1 MATRGKDPFQSST
14 PVDDYVDTIRLPVL
28 RRFADA
34 APLTEDPP
42 PVGVNPY
49 SREYLH
55 PKTPRRSLDDMRKL
69 SEEIKRARLDKKTS

>member
-1 MATRGKDPFQSST
+1 MAARGKDPFQSST
-14 PVDDYVDTIRLPVL
+14 PVDEHVDTIRLPVL
-28 RRFADA
+28 RRFDEE
-34 APLTEDPP
+34 PELTEVPP

-69 SEEIKRARLDKKTS
+69 SEEIKRARLDKKS